1 MPSFSKCVQEMRTS
15 EIRDLMSVATRP
27 DIISFAGGMPN
38 NDLFPIKEIDEI
50 YNHLDDKIKKIGFQ
64 YGPTPGYPPLIESV
78 KEYLRTK
85 NLPVDTN
92 ELIITAGSLQAINI
106 VAKLY
111 IDPGETVV
119 TENPCF
125 IGGTSA
131 FKSYQA
137 NIESVDLDEHGLIMD
152 QLKVKFA
159 DKTKQ
164 PKLIYLSPYF
174 HNPAG
179 IVYSKER
186 KTELLEFL
194 SGKDCVLIEDDPY
207 NELYFDEE
215 SKKLT
220 IPMKTIQPEPVPIC
234 YIGSF
239 SKILGPGMRLGWLLA
254 PPDIIAKA
262 QLAKQSID
270 ACSSTFT
277 QVLADQ
283 FLRKGMLKSYVENLR
298 IIYARR
304 MKIMNDSLK
313 KNMPP
318 EVKWVIPKG
327 GFYIWVQLP
336 ENVDSLDIMK
346 ESASKGAI
354 FVVGK
359 TFDPHGVKNN
369 CFRLAFSHTPEDQI
383 DNGIKIVAE
392 AVKSKL

>member
-38 NDLFPIKEIDEI
+38 NDLFPVKEIDQI
-50 YNHLDDKIKKIGFQ
+50 YNSLSDQLKKTGFQ

-78 KEYLRTK
+78 KEYLRSK
-85 NLPVDTN
+85 KIPVDTN

-111 IDPGETVV
+111 VDPGETVV

-137 NIESVDLDEHGLIMD
+137 NIESVDLDEHGLIID
-152 QLKVKFA
+152 QLKEKFVN
-159 DKTKQ
+159 KTKQ
-164 PKLIYLSPYF
+164 PRLIYLSPYF

-179 IVYSKER
+179 IVYSEKR
-186 KTELLEFL
+186 KSELLGFL
-194 SGKDCVLIEDDPY
+194 EGKDCVLIEDDPY

-220 IPMKTIQPEPVPIC
+220 VPMKTIQPEPVPIC

-254 PPDIIAKA
+254 PPEIIAKA

-283 FLRKGMLKSYVENLR
+283 FLRQGKLKSYVENLR

-304 MKIMNDSLK
+304 MKIMNDSMK

-318 EVKWVIPKG
+318 EIKWVVPKG

-346 ESASKGAI
+346 ESAAQGAI
-354 FVVGK
+354 FVIGK
-359 TFDPHGVKNN
+359 TFDPHGIKNN

-383 DNGIKIVAE
+383 EKGIKIVAD
-392 AVKSKL
+392 AVKSRL

>member
-15 EIRDLMSVATRP
+15 EIRDLMSVAIRP

-50 YNHLDDKIKKIGFQ
+50 YNSMDDKIKKIGFQ

-78 KEYLRTK
+78 KEYLRSK

-92 ELIITAGSLQAINI
+92 DLIITAGSLQAINI

-152 QLKVKFA
+152 QLKKKFV

-186 KTELLEFL
+186 KSELLEFL

-220 IPMKTIQPEPVPIC
+220 VPMKTIQPEPVPIC

-283 FLRKGMLKSYVENLR
+283 FLRQGKLKSYVENLR
-298 IIYARR
+298 VIYARR
-304 MKIMNDSLK
+304 MKIMNDSMK

-346 ESASKGAI
+346 ESAAKGAI
-354 FVVGK
+354 FVIGK
-359 TFDPHGVKNN
+359 TFDPHGIKNN

-383 DNGIKIVAE
+383 DNGVKIVAE